1 MVTPLN
7 VIRTAISVTPGKFV
21 NAITVSL
28 KNIFTVSPSFTFIN
42 LFFCEISDKIQYAK
56 LPDLSLPYKYILP
69 YISESSI
76 YMLKVAGGEFKNNC
90 KDEILLFIVPI
101 FVLIESTFNF
111 KSFNEYAP
119 GK

>member
-1 MVTPLN
+1 M
-7 VIRTAISVTPGKFV
+7 TPGKFV

-69 YISESSI
+69 YISESDI
-76 YMLKVAGGEFKNNC
+76 YILNVAGGALIYNC
-90 KDEILLFIVPI
+90 KDKRLVLIVTM

-111 KSFNEYAP
+111 KSFNE
-119 GK
+119 